1 MTEPIPALDPLQ
13 QRASDNYALRLY
25 ALLDAIRISFEAAGM
40 GPGAVSDVAG
50 HLHYATMTARR
61 LAAMIDLPEEAISL
75 DTKIGAYWAAINNDA
90 TVEQITAAVK
100 AGVETVAQMKEYL
113 SIETKERAPK
123 VCPEC
128 GAEL

>member
-1 MTEPIPALDPLQ
+1 MIEPTPALDPLQ

-25 ALLDAIRISFEAAGM
+25 ALLDAIRISFEATGM

-50 HLHYATMTARR
+50 HLHYATTTTRR
-61 LAAMIDLPEEAISL
+61 LAAMIDLPEEALSL
-75 DTKIGAYWAAINNDA
+75 DTKIGAYWAAINADA

-113 SIETKERAPK
+113 GIEGKERAPK
-123 VCPEC
+123 YCPEC

>member
-1 MTEPIPALDPLQ
+1 MTEPTPALDPLQ

-40 GPGAVSDVAG
+40 GPGAVSDVAYYM
-50 HLHYATMTARR
+50 HYKGTTARR